1 MIFFETANQCR
12 VFLLLLY
19 AGFFSALL
27 YDLLRPLRGVLPRL
41 LRFLPDV
48 VWGLLTAASCA
59 LALAIGGENQARL
72 YALLGLC
79 CGAGIYCL
87 GVRTAFLFIAQL
99 LKKLCTD
106 ARK

>member
-48 VWGLLTAASCA
+48 VWCLLTAASCA
-59 LALAIGGENQARL
+59 LALAIGGESQARL

-87 GVRTAFLFIAQL
+87 GVRTVFLFTAQL
-99 LKKLCTD
+99 FKRLHTGTKK
-106 ARK
+106 